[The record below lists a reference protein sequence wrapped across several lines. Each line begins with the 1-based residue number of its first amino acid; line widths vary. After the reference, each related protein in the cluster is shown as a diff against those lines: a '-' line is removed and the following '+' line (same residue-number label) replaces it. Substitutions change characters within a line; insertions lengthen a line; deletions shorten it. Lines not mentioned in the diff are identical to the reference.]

1 MRPLKLLLVLFVCAA
16 ALPAAAG
23 PPEDFK
29 LAVEAANTGDYAT
42 ALRLWRP
49 LAEQGIANAQFNLG
63 LMYDRGLG
71 VPQNYAEAASW
82 YRRAGEQGNV
92 DASVNLGLMY
102 LYSRH
107 GVAHD
112 PAEAA
117 SWFRKAAEQGDAH
130 AQLLLANMLWEGTD
144 MPLDY
149 RAAVSWY
156 RRAAEQ
162 GDAAAQIN
170 LGTAYEEGK
179 GVVQDYV
186 LAHKWYNLGTTRTD
200 IDPRG
205 PDTKKLLREMRA
217 KYRDEVAAKMT
228 SAQIAEAQKLA
239 SEWKPKPER

>member
-1 MRPLKLLLVLFVCAA
+1 MRLLKLLLILFVCAA
-16 ALPAAAG
+16 ALPVAAG
-23 PPEDFK
+23 PSEDFK

-63 LMYDRGLG
+63 LMYYQGLG

-102 LYSRH
+102 LDSRH

-144 MPLDY
+144 VPVDY
-149 RAAVSWY
+149 IAAVSWY

-205 PDTKKLLREMRA
+205 SDTKKYCARCA
-217 KYRDEVAAKMT
+217 
-228 SAQIAEAQKLA
+228 
-239 SEWKPKPER
+239 PKSVMNSRRR